1 MPNPKELL
9 AALPFDIRVE
19 ALAAALLENTE
30 GLADSAQ
37 LKVRPRGHLGRA
49 GEREV
54 TAMAGTEFNAAGQ
67 EVVYLD
73 VNREGL
79 YDTLPEMLFFDPA
92 MDGAEED
99 EKTEYLALQQEASRR
114 FLLPFE
120 QTFYQAR
127 IDLEVAERRAV
138 REMGGWLRRV
148 FRLEVPAGSPVDPEK
163 LAAFALML
171 PFVPGVVGK
180 PGRAAGLL
188 SSVLGKPVTLVAGPP
203 APCDLPAAQQSA
215 LGEALLGVDLVLGA
229 LFADGISAL
238 AVTVAGVGAGEAA
251 DWLPGGR
258 HRLLLEDHLLPYLL
272 PAEQTATLRI
282 EVDGTDGGF
291 TLGETAPG
299 SLLGYT
305 TQLN

>member
-1 MPNPKELL
+1 MPNYKELL
-9 AALPFDIRVE
+9 AALPFDIGVE
-19 ALAAALLENTE
+19 ALAAALLENTG

-37 LKVRPRGHLGRA
+37 LKVRPRGHLGRV
-49 GEREV
+49 EREV
-54 TAMAGTEFNAAGQ
+54 TGIAGTEFNAAGQ

-92 MDGAEED
+92 MDGVEET
-99 EKTEYLALQQEASRR
+99 EKTGYLARQQEASRR

-138 REMGGWLRRV
+138 REMSGWLGRV

-163 LAAFALML
+163 LAAFALVL
-171 PFVPGVVGK
+171 PLVPGVVGK
-180 PGRAAGLL
+180 PDRAARLL
-188 SSVLGKPVTLVAGPP
+188 SSVLGKPVTVVAGPP
-203 APCDLPAAQQSA
+203 APCDLPPAQQSV

-229 LFADGISAL
+229 LFADGIAPL
-238 AVTVAGVGAGEAA
+238 AVTIAGVDADEAG

-258 HRLLLEDHLLPYLL
+258 HRLLVEDQLLPYLL
-272 PAEQTATLRI
+272 PAEQTVTLEI
-282 EVDGTDGGF
+282 EVDGGEGGF
-291 TLGETAPG
+291 TLGEAHPG

-305 TQLN
+305 TKLN